1 MRLPSRAPLAA
12 GVAVPAQELGDLG
25 LQRGLDEQAHPE
37 AGDVLEDL
45 AKLTLGGEQVVD
57 LGADALGGRYSG
69 SVTMTVPPGTSGTPL
84 VGTVTGV
91 PTTETFSLSGNVLT
105 YSFKSTHLNPGT
117 TVSITVTGMTNT
129 RTTGAYTGQLSTNGT
144 NTGGPSLPIDSG
156 VTGAI
161 SFE

>member
-1 MRLPSRAPLAA
+1 MSGHLVNPLWTVSKSAT
-12 GVAVPAQELGDLG
+12 
-25 LQRGLDEQAHPE
+25 E
-37 AGDVLEDL
+37 ATTTYGYSFTT
-45 AKLTLGGEQVVD
+45 ATGATL
-57 LGADALGGRYSG
+57 S

-129 RTTGAYTGQLSTNGT
+129 RTTGATPVSSRPTGPTPAVPACRSTAG
-144 NTGGPSLPIDSG
+144 
-156 VTGAI
+156 
-161 SFE
+161 